1 MRGERQLLRLGEHLV
16 GLACRPLPRDV
27 REERYREWAAELPAI
42 LHDPQI
48 RPAPRR
54 AIRMLAYAADTLR
67 GTPMTPV
74 GARRRGPGMP
84 AVFIVAAL
92 AMVAGTI
99 WVIVQAPGNGPAYM
113 QLAWSVL
120 ILAYLLSELVH
131 SAWRTTALL
140 FTGATLAGVVSH
152 LWSAAD
158 APGDWANY
166 FWAALLLL
174 SVPVWWLAHR
184 RARTKRA

>member
-16 GLACRPLPRDV
+16 GWACQRLPRDI

-54 AIRMLAYAADTLR
+54 AIRMLAYAADTFR
-67 GTPMTPV
+67 GTAMTPV
-74 GARRRGPGMP
+74 SAQRRGHRMP
-84 AVFIVAAL
+84 AVLIVAAL
-92 AMVAGTI
+92 VMVAGTAS
-99 WVIVQAPGNGPAYM
+99 VIVQAPGNGPAYM

-120 ILAYLLSELVH
+120 IVAYLLSERAH
-131 SAWRTTALL
+131 SARRTTALL
-140 FTGATLAGVVSH
+140 YAGATLAGVVSH

-166 FWAALLLL
+166 FWAGLLLL
-174 SVPVWWLAHR
+174 SAPVWWLADR
-184 RARTKRA
+184 RGRTKRA

>member
-1 MRGERQLLRLGEHLV
+1 MRGERQLLRLGDHLV
-16 GLACRPLPRDV
+16 GWACQRLPRDI

-113 QLAWSVL
+113 QLAWAVL
-120 ILAYLLSELVH
+120 ILAYLLGERAH
-131 SAWRTTALL
+131 SARRTTALL
-140 FTGATLAGVVSH
+140 YTGATLAGVASH
-152 LWSAAD
+152 LWNATD

-174 SVPVWWLAHR
+174 SVPVWWLSDR